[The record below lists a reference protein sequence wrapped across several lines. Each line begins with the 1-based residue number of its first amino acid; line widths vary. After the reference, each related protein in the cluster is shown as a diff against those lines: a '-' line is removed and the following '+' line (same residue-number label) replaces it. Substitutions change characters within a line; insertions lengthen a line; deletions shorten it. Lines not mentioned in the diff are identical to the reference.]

1 MAGGRNMTGL
11 VIPNKV
17 SSIIDECKKLMSEG
31 LVQKDLDIDELT
43 KLVNENLQMFSNSD
57 IGRNGSSRKNDL
69 MSRPIIMY
77 LWHLI
82 KQGKIV
88 EVESLTEGGVSGKFL
103 LIPMY
108 DDYGKPT
115 LQALMPIVASSKY
128 EPDGEYQTI
137 RFVEKL
143 SNVEEVKGEG
153 KFIFRSSNGGTYV
166 DKCIDD
172 FEYLENLDT
181 CRSFDSAWKITTA
194 SGVEYLD
201 NPILAARNIITIGDQ
216 LYRFIPNPHGFE
228 ELNDPNMK
236 KASDGYI
243 TQDIIIPIIRGI
255 AAPGK
260 FIYGN
265 GEGQP
270 ATAYRA
276 SIPVSRFM
284 ALGSLFVSHDKYN
297 DDLAKDPDNDYFKR
311 QARVKEWDMIEGV
324 ERAFVEPYETVF
336 PNEDKLKVLTL
347 AIDMFIFTIVGT
359 IAMLDGD
366 KKAYKIMIRTYLEIF
381 SPDEEID
388 LFRNNNTPTYL
399 LKNTK
404 GFKLLSYF
412 ISLIKVWEKVP
423 YVNHKDLR
431 RSHNV
436 MYNLE
441 FTSVDFNDAHGVL
454 ASAFASLPNGSDYT
468 YVTTVPC
475 RRKVNGRNIQ
485 TEKQMTVFKNH
496 CGISA
501 YILDDFDRY
510 MLDHC
515 ITHFRGQFISQLSTI
530 AKYNRKQINS
540 HIPNNLV
547 IAPDQIRMFEKFLK
561 GEHYCR
567 TSNYWDGVDYV
578 L

>member
-1 MAGGRNMTGL
+1 MVR
-11 VIPNKV
+11 PNKV
-17 SSIIDECKKLMSEG
+17 SSIIAECKKLMSQG
-31 LVQKDLDIDELT
+31 LVQKDFSIDELT
-43 KLVNENLQMFSNSD
+43 KLVDEKLKMFSNSD

-88 EVESLTEGGVSGKFL
+88 KVESLDGAGASGTFL
-103 LIPMY
+103 MIPMY
-108 DDYGKPT
+108 DDFGKPT
-115 LQALMPIVASSKY
+115 LQAIMPINASSRY

-137 RFVEKL
+137 RFVERIADF
-143 SNVEEVKGEG
+143 EECEG
-153 KFIFRSSNGGTYV
+153 QYILRSSGNAVYVDECISYSEYRENLETFRSFNRAYKITTLDGQ
-166 DKCIDD
+166 
-172 FEYLENLDT
+172 EYLE
-181 CRSFDSAWKITTA
+181 S
-194 SGVEYLD
+194 
-201 NPILAARNIITIGDQ
+201 PILASGNIITIDNQ
-216 LYRFIPNPHGFE
+216 LYRCIPNPHGFD
-228 ELNDPNMK
+228 ELDDPNMK

-243 TQDIIIPIIRGI
+243 TQDIIIPVIRGI

-284 ALGSLFVSHDKYN
+284 ALGSLFVSHERYKAG
-297 DDLAKDPDNDYFKR
+297 LEKDPDNDLLKR
-311 QARVKEWDMIEGV
+311 KARVKEWDMIEGV
-324 ERAFVEPYETVF
+324 EQAFVGPYEEMF
-336 PNEDKLKVLTL
+336 QHEDRLKVLTL
-347 AIDMFIFTIVGT
+347 AINMFIFTIVGI
-359 IAMLDGD
+359 IATQDGD
-366 KKAYKIMIRTYLEIF
+366 KKAYKIMLRTYLDIF

-388 LFRNNNTPTYL
+388 LFRHHDTPTYL
-399 LKNTK
+399 LRSTK
-404 GFKLLSYF
+404 GFRWASYF
-412 ISLIKVWEKVP
+412 VSLVEAWEKVP

-441 FTSVDFNDAHGVL
+441 FTSADFNDAHGALVG
-454 ASAFASLPNGSDYT
+454 AFASLPNGSDYT

-475 RRKVNGRNIQ
+475 SKKANDS
-485 TEKQMTVFKNH
+485 TCKKEKQMTVFKNK

-510 MLDHC
+510 MLEHGA
-515 ITHFRGQFISQLSTI
+515 TQFRRQFINQLSTI

-547 IAPDQIRMFEKFLK
+547 IAPDQVRMFKEFLETQY
-561 GEHYCR
+561 GYG
-567 TSNYWDGVDYV
+567 TSDYWKLV
-578 L
+578 

>member
-1 MAGGRNMTGL
+1 MTDS
-11 VIPNKV
+11 VRPNKV
-17 SSIIDECKKLMSEG
+17 SSIIAECKKLMSEG
-31 LVQKDLDIDELT
+31 LVEKDVSVDEIT
-43 KLVNENLQMFSNSD
+43 KLVDENLKMFSNSD

-88 EVESLTEGGVSGKFL
+88 DVEPLDKSGASGKFL

-115 LQALMPIVASSKY
+115 LQALMPIVASSRYK
-128 EPDGEYQTI
+128 PDGEYQTI

-143 SNVEEVKGEG
+143 ADIKPIEGEYILRSSGNAMYVDECISHSEYVENLET
-153 KFIFRSSNGGTYV
+153 FRSFNRAYKITTADGL
-166 DKCIDD
+166 
-172 FEYLENLDT
+172 EYLENPI
-181 CRSFDSAWKITTA
+181 FA
-194 SGVEYLD
+194 SG
-201 NPILAARNIITIGDQ
+201 NIITIDND
-216 LYRFIPNPHGFE
+216 LYRCTSNPHGFD

-265 GEGQP
+265 GEGKP

-284 ALGSLFVSHDKYN
+284 ALGSLFVSHERYKDA
-297 DDLAKDPDNDYFKR
+297 LEKDPDNDLLKR
-311 QARVKEWDMIEGV
+311 KARVKEWDMIEGV
-324 ERAFVEPYETVF
+324 ERAFVEPYEKMF
-336 PNEDKLKVLTL
+336 KNEDKLKVLTL
-347 AIDMFIFTIVGT
+347 AIDMFIFTIIGT

-366 KKAYKIMIRTYLEIF
+366 KKALKIVLRTYLKIF
-381 SPDEEID
+381 SSDEEID
-388 LFRNNNTPTYL
+388 LFRHHDTPSYL
-399 LKNTK
+399 LKSTK
-404 GFKLLSYF
+404 GFKYMSYF
-412 ISLIKVWEKVP
+412 ISLVDAWEKVP

-441 FTSVDFNDAHGVL
+441 FTSADFNDAHGALVG
-454 ASAFASLPNGSDYT
+454 SFASLPNGSDYT

-475 RRKVNGRNIQ
+475 RKKVNGRNIQ

-496 CGISA
+496 YGISA

-510 MLDHC
+510 MLKHGA
-515 ITHFRGQFISQLSTI
+515 TQFRGQFISQLSTI
-530 AKYNRKQINS
+530 AKYNRKQINL

-547 IAPDQIRMFEKFLK
+547 IAPNQVAMFREFLETQY
-561 GEHYCR
+561 GYG
-567 TSNYWDGVDYV
+567 TPAYWKLV
-578 L
+578 

>member
-1 MAGGRNMTGL
+1 MAGGKNMRDS
-11 VIPNKV
+11 VRPNKV
-17 SSIIDECKKLMSEG
+17 ASIIAECKKLMSEG
-31 LVQKDLDIDELT
+31 LVEKGLNIDELT

-88 EVESLTEGGVSGKFL
+88 DVEATDKAGASGKFL

-115 LQALMPIVASSKY
+115 LQALMPITASSRYK
-128 EPDGEYQTI
+128 PDGEYQTI

-143 SNVEEVKGEG
+143 KDVERCEG
-153 KFIFRSSNGGTYV
+153 KYILRSSGNAMYV
-166 DKCIDD
+166 DECIDD
-172 FEYLENLDT
+172 FEYEENLETCKSFNVAYKITKADGLVYLENPI
-181 CRSFDSAWKITTA
+181 FDL
-194 SGVEYLD
+194 G
-201 NPILAARNIITIGDQ
+201 NIITIDNQ
-216 LYRFIPNPHGFE
+216 LYHCIQNPHGFD

-255 AAPGK
+255 GAPGK

-284 ALGSLFVSHDKYN
+284 ALGSLFVSHEKYK
-297 DDLAKDPDNDYFKR
+297 DDLAKDPDNDFLKR
-311 QARVKEWDMIEGV
+311 KARVTEWDMIEGV
-324 ERAFVEPYETVF
+324 ERAFVAPYEKVF
-336 PNEDKLKVLTL
+336 KNEDKLKVLTL

-359 IAMLDGD
+359 TAMLDGD
-366 KKAYKIMIRTYLEIF
+366 NKAFKIMIRTYLKIF

-388 LFRNNNTPTYL
+388 LFRNHGASTYL
-399 LKNTK
+399 LRRTK
-404 GFKLLSYF
+404 GFKWFSYF
-412 ISLIKVWEKVP
+412 VSLVDAWEKVP

-441 FTSVDFNDAHGVL
+441 FTSVNFNDAHGALVG
-454 ASAFASLPNGSDYT
+454 AFASLQNGSDYT

-475 RRKVNGRNIQ
+475 SKKVNGRNVN
-485 TEKQMTVFKNH
+485 EKQMTVFKDK

-501 YILDDFDRY
+501 YILNDFDRY
-510 MLDHC
+510 MLEHGV
-515 ITHFRGQFISQLSTI
+515 TQFRGQFISQLSTI

-540 HIPNNLV
+540 YIPNNLV
-547 IAPDQIRMFEKFLK
+547 IAPNQVAMFKKFLE
-561 GEHYCR
+561 GMYGYG
-567 TSNYWDGVDYV
+567 TPAYWKVV
-578 L
+578 

>member
-1 MAGGRNMTGL
+1 MAGGRNMTDL
-11 VIPNKV
+11 VRPNKV
-17 SSIIDECKKLMSEG
+17 SSIIAECKKLMSEG
-31 LVQKDLDIDELT
+31 LAQKDVSIDELT
-43 KLVNENLQMFSNSD
+43 KLVDENLKMFSNSD

-88 EVESLTEGGVSGKFL
+88 EVASLDNAGASGNFL
-103 LIPMY
+103 MIPMY

-115 LQALMPIVASSKY
+115 LQAIMPIDASSRY

-143 SNVEEVKGEG
+143 TDFDVCEG
-153 KFIFRSSNGGTYV
+153 KYILRSSGNAMYV
-166 DKCIDD
+166 DECISDS
-172 FEYLENLDT
+172 EYEENLET
-181 CRSFDSAWKITTA
+181 CRSFNVAYKITTA
-194 SGVEYLD
+194 DGLVYLES
-201 NPILAARNIITIGDQ
+201 PILALGNIITINNN
-216 LYRFIPNPHGFE
+216 LYRCIPNPHGFD

-255 AAPGK
+255 GSHGK

-265 GEGQP
+265 GEDQP

-284 ALGSLFVSHDKYN
+284 ALGSLFVSHEMNN
-297 DDLAKDPDNDYFKR
+297 DTLAKDPNNDLLKR
-311 QARVKEWDMIEGV
+311 KARVKEWGMIEGV
-324 ERAFVEPYETVF
+324 ERAFVEPYEKMF

-347 AIDMFIFTIVGT
+347 AINMFILTIVGT
-359 IAMLDGD
+359 SALLDGD
-366 KKAYKIMIRTYLEIF
+366 KKALKIVLRTYLKVF
-381 SPDEEID
+381 SSEEEID
-388 LFRNNNTPTYL
+388 LFRHPDTPNYL
-399 LKNTK
+399 VKSTK
-404 GFKLLSYF
+404 GFKWMSYF
-412 ISLIKVWEKVP
+412 ISLVEAWEHVP

-441 FTSVDFNDAHGVL
+441 FTSADFNDAHGALVG
-454 ASAFASLPNGSDYT
+454 AFASLPNGSDYT
-468 YVTTVPC
+468 YITTVPC
-475 RRKVNGRNIQ
+475 RKKVNGRNIQ
-485 TEKQMTVFKNH
+485 TEKQMTVFKNR

-501 YILDDFDRY
+501 YILDDFDKY
-510 MLDHC
+510 MYNAGA
-515 ITHFRGQFISQLSTI
+515 TQFRGQFISQLSTI

-547 IAPDQIRMFEKFLK
+547 IAPNQVRMFKEFLV
-561 GEHYCR
+561 GTYGYGTPAYCKL
-567 TSNYWDGVDYV
+567 V
-578 L
+578 

>member
-1 MAGGRNMTGL
+1 MAGGKNMTDL
-11 VIPNKV
+11 VRPNKV
-17 SSIIDECKKLMSEG
+17 SSIIAECKKLMSEG
-31 LVQKDLDIDELT
+31 LVQKDVSIDELT
-43 KLVNENLQMFSNSD
+43 KLVDENLQLFSNSD
-57 IGRNGSSRKNDL
+57 LGRNGSSRKNDL

-88 EVESLTEGGVSGKFL
+88 NVESLDNAGASGKFL
-103 LIPMY
+103 MIPMY

-115 LQALMPIVASSKY
+115 LQAIMPIVASSRY

-143 SNVEEVKGEG
+143 SKVEEVEG
-153 KFIFRSSNGGTYV
+153 KYILRSSGNAMYV
-166 DKCIDD
+166 DECISDIEYKENIETFKSFNIAYKITTLD
-172 FEYLENLDT
+172 GQEYLE
-181 CRSFDSAWKITTA
+181 S
-194 SGVEYLD
+194 
-201 NPILAARNIITIGDQ
+201 PILAAGNIITIGNDY
-216 LYRFIPNPHGFE
+216 YRCIPNPHGFD

-255 AAPGK
+255 GSHNK

-284 ALGSLFVSHDKYN
+284 ALGSLFVSHEINKAK
-297 DDLAKDPDNDYFKR
+297 LEKDPENDSLKR
-311 QARVKEWDMIEGV
+311 KARVKEWDMIEGV
-324 ERAFVEPYETVF
+324 ERAFVEPYEKMF
-336 PNEDKLKVLTL
+336 QNEDKLKVLTL
-347 AIDMFIFTIVGT
+347 AINMFIFTMVGI
-359 IAMLDGD
+359 IAIQDGD
-366 KKAYKIMIRTYLEIF
+366 KKAANIIRSTYLKIF
-381 SPDEEID
+381 SSDEEID
-388 LFRNNNTPTYL
+388 LCRHPGAPTYL
-399 LKNTK
+399 IKSTK
-404 GFKLLSYF
+404 GFKWMSYF
-412 ISLIKVWEKVP
+412 ISLVDAWEHVP

-441 FTSVDFNDAHGVL
+441 FTYADFNDAHGALVG
-454 ASAFASLPNGSDYT
+454 AFASLPNGSDYT

-475 RRKVNGRNIQ
+475 RKKENG
-485 TEKQMTVFKNH
+485 KQMAVFKNH

-501 YILDDFDRY
+501 YILDDFDRC
-510 MLDHC
+510 MFEHGA
-515 ITHFRGQFISQLSTI
+515 TQFRGQFISQLSAI

-547 IAPDQIRMFEKFLK
+547 IAPNQVRMFEEFLVSVYYYGTPK
-561 GEHYCR
+561 
-567 TSNYWDGVDYV
+567 YWELV
-578 L
+578 

>member
-1 MAGGRNMTGL
+1 MAGGRNMTDS
-11 VIPNKV
+11 VRPNKV
-17 SSIIDECKKLMSEG
+17 SSIIAECKKLMSEG
-31 LVQKDLDIDELT
+31 LVEKDFSIDELT
-43 KLVNENLQMFSNSD
+43 KLVDENLKMFSNSD

-88 EVESLTEGGVSGKFL
+88 NVESLDQAGASGKFL

-115 LQALMPIVASSKY
+115 LQAIMPIVASSRY

-143 SNVEEVKGEG
+143 SDFDVLEG
-153 KFIFRSSNGGTYV
+153 KYILRSSGNAMYV
-166 DKCIDD
+166 DECSDS
-172 FEYLENLDT
+172 EYEENIET
-181 CRSFDSAWKITTA
+181 CRSFNIAYKITTA
-194 SGVEYLD
+194 DGSVYLE
-201 NPILAARNIITIGDQ
+201 NPIFASGNIITIDNE
-216 LYRFIPNPHGFE
+216 LYHCIPNPHGFD

-243 TQDIIIPIIRGI
+243 TQDIIIPVIRGI
-255 AAPGK
+255 GSHSK

-284 ALGSLFVSHDKYN
+284 ALGSLFVSHEMNKDT
-297 DDLAKDPDNDYFKR
+297 LAKDPDNDYLKR
-311 QARVKEWDMIEGV
+311 KARVKEWDMIEGV
-324 ERAFVEPYETVF
+324 ERAFVGPYEKIL
-336 PNEDKLKVLTL
+336 PNGDKLKVLTL
-347 AIDMFIFTIVGT
+347 AIDMFILTIVGN
-359 IAMLDGD
+359 IAMQDGD
-366 KKAYKIMIRTYLEIF
+366 DRAIGIIIKMYFNLF
-381 SPDEEID
+381 GSEEELA
-388 LFRNNNTPTYL
+388 LFRNPDTPDCVL
-399 LKNTK
+399 NNTK
-404 GFKLLSYF
+404 GFKCLSYF
-412 ISLIKVWEKVP
+412 MSLVEAWGNVP

-441 FTSVDFNDAHGVL
+441 FTSADFNDAHGALVG
-454 ASAFASLPNGSDYT
+454 AFASLPNGSDYT

-475 RRKVNGRNIQ
+475 SKKANG
-485 TEKQMTVFKNH
+485 KQMTVFKNH
-496 CGISA
+496 YGISA
-501 YILDDFDRY
+501 YILYDFDRY
-510 MLDHC
+510 MLEHGA
-515 ITHFRGQFISQLSTI
+515 TQFRGQFISQLSAI

-540 HIPNNLV
+540 QIPKNLV
-547 IAPDQIRMFEKFLK
+547 IAPNQVAMFKRFL
-561 GEHYCR
+561 ER
-567 TSNYWDGVDYV
+567 TYGYGTSKYWELV
-578 L
+578 

>member
-1 MAGGRNMTGL
+1 MAGGKNMTDL
-11 VIPNKV
+11 VRPNKV
-17 SSIIDECKKLMSEG
+17 ASIIAECKKLMSEG
-31 LVQKDLDIDELT
+31 LVQKDVSIEELT
-43 KLVNENLQMFSNSD
+43 KLVDENLKMFSNSD

-88 EVESLTEGGVSGKFL
+88 DVESLDKAGASGKFL
-103 LIPMY
+103 MIPMY

-115 LQALMPIVASSKY
+115 LQAIMPIVASSRY

-143 SNVEEVKGEG
+143 SDVKEVEG
-153 KFIFRSSNGGTYV
+153 KYILRSSGNTMYV
-166 DKCIDD
+166 DECISDS
-172 FEYLENLDT
+172 EYRENIET
-181 CRSFDSAWKITTA
+181 CRSFNIAYKITKTDG
-194 SGVEYLD
+194 SVYLD
-201 NPILAARNIITIGDQ
+201 NPILASGNIIKIDNEP
-216 LYRFIPNPHGFE
+216 YHCIPNPHGFDD
-228 ELNDPNMK
+228 LNDPNMK

-284 ALGSLFVSHDKYN
+284 ALGSLFVSHEINKAA
-297 DDLAKDPDNDYFKR
+297 LAKDPDNDLLKR
-311 QARVKEWDMIEGV
+311 KARVKEWDLIESV
-324 ERAFVEPYETVF
+324 ESAFVGPYEKMF
-336 PNEDKLKVLTL
+336 QNEDRLKVLTL
-347 AIDMFIFTIVGT
+347 AINMFIFTIVGT
-359 IAMLDGD
+359 IATLDGD
-366 KKAYKIMIRTYLEIF
+366 KKAYKIVLSTYLKIF
-381 SPDEEID
+381 SPDKEID
-388 LFRNNNTPTYL
+388 LFRHHDTPNYL
-399 LKNTK
+399 IKNTK
-404 GFKLLSYF
+404 GFRWMSYF
-412 ISLIKVWEKVP
+412 VSLIEAWEKVP

-441 FTSVDFNDAHGVL
+441 FTSADFNDAHGALVG
-454 ASAFASLPNGSDYT
+454 AFASLPNGSDYT

-475 RRKVNGRNIQ
+475 SKKANG
-485 TEKQMTVFKNH
+485 KQMTVFKNK

-501 YILDDFDRY
+501 YILHDFDRY
-510 MLDHC
+510 MLEHGA
-515 ITHFRGQFISQLSTI
+515 TQFRGQFISQLSAI

-547 IAPDQIRMFEKFLK
+547 IAPNQVRMFKEFLEETYDY
-561 GEHYCR
+561 G
-567 TSNYWDGVDYV
+567 TSKYWKLV
-578 L
+578 

>member
-1 MAGGRNMTGL
+1 MAGGKNMRDS
-11 VIPNKV
+11 VRPNKV
-17 SSIIDECKKLMSEG
+17 ASIIAECKKLMSEG
-31 LVQKDLDIDELT
+31 LVEKGLNIDELT

-88 EVESLTEGGVSGKFL
+88 DVEATDKAGASGKFL

-115 LQALMPIVASSKY
+115 LQALMPITASSRYK
-128 EPDGEYQTI
+128 PDGEYQTI

-143 SNVEEVKGEG
+143 KDVERCEG
-153 KFIFRSSNGGTYV
+153 KYILRSSGNAMYV
-166 DKCIDD
+166 DECIDD
-172 FEYLENLDT
+172 FEYEENLETCKSFNVAYKITKADGLVYLENPI
-181 CRSFDSAWKITTA
+181 FDL
-194 SGVEYLD
+194 G
-201 NPILAARNIITIGDQ
+201 NIITIDNQ
-216 LYRFIPNPHGFE
+216 LYHCIQNPHGFD

-255 AAPGK
+255 GAPGK

-284 ALGSLFVSHDKYN
+284 ALGSLFVSHEKYK
-297 DDLAKDPDNDYFKR
+297 DDLAKDPDNDFLKR
-311 QARVKEWDMIEGV
+311 KARVTEWDMIEGV
-324 ERAFVEPYETVF
+324 ERAFVAPYEKVF
-336 PNEDKLKVLTL
+336 KNEDKLKVLTL

-359 IAMLDGD
+359 TAMLDGD
-366 KKAYKIMIRTYLEIF
+366 NKAFKIMIRTYLKIF

-388 LFRNNNTPTYL
+388 LFRNHGASTYL
-399 LKNTK
+399 LRRTK
-404 GFKLLSYF
+404 GFKCLSYF
-412 ISLIKVWEKVP
+412 VSLIEAWEHVP

-441 FTSVDFNDAHGVL
+441 FTSVNFNDAHGALVG
-454 ASAFASLPNGSDYT
+454 AFASLQNGSDYT

-475 RRKVNGRNIQ
+475 SKKVNGRNVN
-485 TEKQMTVFKNH
+485 EKQMTVFKDK

-501 YILDDFDRY
+501 YILNDFDRY
-510 MLDHC
+510 MFEQGV
-515 ITHFRGQFISQLSTI
+515 TQFRGQFISQLSTI

-540 HIPNNLV
+540 YIPNNLV
-547 IAPDQIRMFEKFLK
+547 IAPNQVAMFKKFLE
-561 GEHYCR
+561 GMYGYG
-567 TSNYWDGVDYV
+567 TPAYWKVV
-578 L
+578 

>member
-1 MAGGRNMTGL
+1 MAGGRNMTDL
-11 VIPNKV
+11 VRPNKV
-17 SSIIDECKKLMSEG
+17 SSIIAECKKLMSEG
-31 LVQKDLDIDELT
+31 LVQKDLSIDELT
-43 KLVNENLQMFSNSD
+43 KLVDENLKIFSNSD

-82 KQGKIV
+82 KHGKIV
-88 EVESLTEGGVSGKFL
+88 DVESLDKAGASGKFL

-115 LQALMPIVASSKY
+115 LQAIMPIVASSGY

-143 SNVEEVKGEG
+143 TDFDVCEG
-153 KFIFRSSNGGTYV
+153 KYILRSSGNAMYV
-166 DKCIDD
+166 DECISDS
-172 FEYLENLDT
+172 EYEENLET
-181 CRSFDSAWKITTA
+181 CRSFNIAYKITTA
-194 SGVEYLD
+194 DGSVYLE
-201 NPILAARNIITIGDQ
+201 NPIFASGNIITIDND
-216 LYRFIPNPHGFE
+216 LYHCISNPHGFD

-255 AAPGK
+255 GSHNK

-284 ALGSLFVSHDKYN
+284 ALGSLFVSHEINKAK
-297 DDLAKDPDNDYFKR
+297 LAKDPDNDALKR
-311 QARVKEWDMIEGV
+311 KARVKEWDMIEGV
-324 ERAFVEPYETVF
+324 ERAFVGPYEKMF
-336 PNEDKLKVLTL
+336 QNEDRLKVLTL
-347 AIDMFIFTIVGT
+347 AINMFIFTMVGI
-359 IAMLDGD
+359 IAIQDGD
-366 KKAYKIMIRTYLEIF
+366 KKAVKIVRSTYLKIF
-381 SPDEEID
+381 STDEEID
-388 LFRNNNTPTYL
+388 LFRHHDTPTYL
-399 LKNTK
+399 LKSTN
-404 GFKLLSYF
+404 GFRWMSYF
-412 ISLIKVWEKVP
+412 ISLVDAWEHVP

-441 FTSVDFNDAHGVL
+441 FTSADFNDAHGALVG
-454 ASAFASLPNGSDYT
+454 AFASLPNGSDYT

-475 RRKVNGRNIQ
+475 SKKANG
-485 TEKQMTVFKNH
+485 KQMQVFKNH
-496 CGISA
+496 YGISA
-501 YILDDFDRY
+501 YILNDFDRY
-510 MLDHC
+510 MLEHGA
-515 ITHFRGQFISQLSTI
+515 TQFRGQFISQLSAI

-547 IAPDQIRMFEKFLK
+547 IAPNQVAMFKEFLE
-561 GEHYCR
+561 GTYGYG
-567 TSNYWDGVDYV
+567 TPAYWKLV
-578 L
+578 